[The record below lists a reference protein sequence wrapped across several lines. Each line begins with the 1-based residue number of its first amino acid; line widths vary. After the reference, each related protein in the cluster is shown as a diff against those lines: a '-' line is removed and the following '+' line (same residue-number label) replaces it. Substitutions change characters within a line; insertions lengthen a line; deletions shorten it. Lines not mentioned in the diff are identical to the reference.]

1 MYISAMLVIAIIGIM
16 ICVDAFFDAIK
27 KSDREIRLR
36 CWKESSE
43 ALSDDDW
50 LLCYES
56 NILYWNSRL

>member
-1 MYISAMLVIAIIGIM
+1 MYIIAMLVIATIGIM

-27 KSDREIRLR
+27 KSDREIQLR

>member
-1 MYISAMLVIAIIGIM
+1 MYIIAMLVIATIGIM
-16 ICVDAFFDAIK
+16 ICVDAFFDAIE

-36 CWKESSE
+36 CWKELDE
-43 ALSDDDW
+43 ALSYDDR